1 MATKSKKSLP
11 EITITANQNPNLIAK
26 AKEAL
31 RLRAQIADLEVQE
44 KTLKQEIAD
53 EANRLR
59 KIEETNNKNYVGL
72 VKMVDGD
79 QQASQVQFKIMAALV
94 ALGTDQEATLDALYG
109 SGRTHLFGKH
119 VEVKVLRDPLAL
131 IKELQDQGKNPLD
144 LLDVKIKPG
153 LDRAFIGSPNVTF
166 EEFFLPCEGFLAIS
180 NEISASWGPETKK
193 YHGKYLD
200 TVLKPNV
207 SLGHK

>member
-1 MATKSKKSLP
+1 MATKSKKALP
-11 EITITANQNPNLIAK
+11 EITVTADQNPALIAK

-44 KTLKQEIAD
+44 KALKQEIAE

-59 KIEETNNKNYVGL
+59 KIEESSNKNYIGL

-79 QQASQVQFKIMAALV
+79 QAASQVQFKIMAGLV
-94 ALGTDQEATLDALYG
+94 ALGMDQEATLDALYG
-109 SGRTHLFGKH
+109 TGRTHLFGKH
-119 VEVKVLRDPLAL
+119 VEVTVLRDPLAL

-144 LLDVKIKPG
+144 LLDIKIKPG

-166 EEFFLPCEGFLAIS
+166 EEFFLPVEGFLATS
-180 NEISASWGPETKK
+180 NELSSTWGDETKK
-193 YHGKYLD
+193 YHGAYLD
-200 TVLKPNV
+200 KVLKPAV